1 MPVRAGAGGGEGGA
15 VTAVRRG
22 ARVTAMSLE
31 DRAFCQG
38 VLWGLTMVV
47 GLIRAYKLGER

>member
-1 MPVRAGAGGGEGGA
+1 M
-15 VTAVRRG
+15 TAVRRG